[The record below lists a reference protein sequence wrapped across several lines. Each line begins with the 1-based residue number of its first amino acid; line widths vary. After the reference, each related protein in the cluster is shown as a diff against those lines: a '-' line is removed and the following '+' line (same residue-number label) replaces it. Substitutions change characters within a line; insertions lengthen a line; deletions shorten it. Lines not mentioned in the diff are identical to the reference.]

1 MSRIIAVRL
10 PDELIENIDAVA
22 KKLRR
27 SRSWIIREVTGK
39 YLEDVYD
46 LESSREVLLN
56 KDDKIISCEEL
67 KKRLKVSDK

>member
-1 MSRIIAVRL
+1 LL
-10 PDELIENIDAVA
+10 PAIKSQPKEMLPM
-22 KKLRR
+22 RR

-67 KKRLKVSDK
+67 KKRLKGSDK